1 MKRKPLRNHV
11 PVCNS
16 IPPEERRAK
25 FAEMIAELSSATMDS
40 VGKIPEAEDPSPL
53 PSLFDLVKSKFGLH
67 IEHNAPEWAKRAGEM
82 AFDSLTPR
90 RRKRTASE
98 PYNVGFDSGYMHG
111 ADELLASMPP
121 HEQGMQ
127 LVAGIHG
134 CSAILKGSWARQPSD
149 KAADFFCGFRD
160 GEKLMRS
167 VPERARQMAQRTK
180 IYRAIAARWK
190 EIVPGV
196 LHDTGQLHQWLLS
209 QQVILPRT
217 DSSEI
222 RLVCTKIRLR
232 YKKPGKPRKQKM

>member
-16 IPPEERRAK
+16 ISPEERRAE
-25 FAEMIAELSSATMDS
+25 FAKLVAELSAATMDS
-40 VGKIPEAEDPSPL
+40 VGKISEAGDPPPL
-53 PSLFDLVKSKFGLH
+53 PSLLELLKSKFGLH

-90 RRKRTASE
+90 RRKRKASE
-98 PYNVGFDSGYMHG
+98 PYNMGFDSGYMHG

-121 HEQGMQ
+121 HEQGIQ
-127 LVAGIHG
+127 IVAGVVG
-134 CSAILKGSWARQPSD
+134 CGAIVKEHWAQQPTN

-160 GEKLMRS
+160 GEKLMRGA
-167 VPERARQMAQRTK
+167 PERAQQMAQRTK
-180 IYRAIAARWK
+180 IFRTIAARWK
-190 EIVPGV
+190 EIAPGV

-209 QQVILPRT
+209 QNVISPRT

-222 RLVCTKIRLR
+222 RLVCAKIDLR
-232 YKKPGKPRKQKM
+232 YKRPGKPRKQKM